1 MKIWNV
7 FFSRVRKNE
16 PRGQARTRG
25 RKPRRRR
32 SRRNRLRYVWV
43 LGVVGV
49 MAFGGWGYVKIEP
62 VVSAWTTLQQITVL
76 GVDRVRRE
84 EVVARLNLPREVS
97 LISLKTGPLIE
108 RLESHPW
115 ISAASVERVFPDTLA
130 IRITEREAVAILDSP
145 EGAHLLDEEGYLLS
159 AIPAHPL
166 PSLPIVQGLTP
177 SAFQQQ
183 GKSVR
188 EQARQAINVATVLTG
203 ELKGMPTVKVTS
215 QSTFVADL
223 PETRF
228 RIGSSFQD
236 QWRRFRALYP
246 SIQDRIRAT
255 PKEIDLR
262 YPGKVILRERE

>member
-1 MKIWNV
+1 MKMRKV
-7 FFSRVRKNE
+7 FFRRVRKNASKGLARA
-16 PRGQARTRG
+16 RGP
-25 RKPRRRR
+25 KRRRR
-32 SRRNRLRYVWV
+32 RTRRNLLRYVWI
-43 LGVVGV
+43 LGLVGV
-49 MAFGGWGYVKIEP
+49 LAFGGWGYVKIKP
-62 VVSAWTTLQQITVL
+62 IVSAWTTLQQITVL

-84 EVVARLNLPREVS
+84 EVVALLNLPKK
-97 LISLKTGPLIE
+97 ISLLSLETGPLIE

-145 EGAHLLDEEGYLLS
+145 EGAHLLDNEGYVLS

-166 PSLPIVQGLTP
+166 PSLPVVRGLTL
-177 SAFQQQ
+177 SGFQQQ
-183 GKSVR
+183 ENRVR
-188 EQARQAINVATVLTG
+188 EQARNAINVATALTG
-203 ELKGMPTVKVTS
+203 ALTGVPTVKVTS

-228 RIGSSFQD
+228 HIGSSFHE

-246 SIQDRIRAT
+246 SIQDRMQAT
-255 PKEIDLR
+255 PQEIDLR